1 MPVLL
6 VIDDEASIL
15 EAFRA
20 TFDEP
25 SVTLLTAGSAIEGLE
40 SARSNRPDVVILDL
54 DLPDLNGLEAFR
66 RLQALDSRLPVIFVT
81 GHGTTDTRSEEH
93 TSELQSRE
101 NLVCRL

>member
-25 SVTLLTAGSAIEGLE
+25 RQAAAGIHTVLVNGVPVLAD
-40 SARSNRPDVVILDL
+40 ARPTGA
-54 DLPDLNGLEAFR
+54 LP
-66 RLQALDSRLPVIFVT
+66 
-81 GHGTTDTRSEEH
+81 GHSIRSTRH
-93 TSELQSRE
+93 
-101 NLVCRL
+101 